1 MIIMAEKKALL
12 ILAEGTALNAEAP
25 ATARLLKK
33 GAFFPNYTQGTV
45 LNGAIAPEAVQ
56 KVEASA
62 VAGLVEAGTAFM
74 LLEAATP
81 EALETTLE
89 ACLEGIDRKT
99 TLAVVAKN
107 GVVFYGLGVNAKA
120 GTVSRAVTAA
130 DILPT
135 LAFTADIPLTE
146 ECCGAIV
153 YQALKSPNLKL
164 EEIAKLKEALVR
176 MEGALARDNREPWD
190 KHDCA

>member
-1 MIIMAEKKALL
+1 MAEKKAIL
-12 ILAEGTALNAEAP
+12 IVAEGTSLNAEAP
-25 ATARLLKK
+25 AAARLLKK
-33 GAFFPNYTQGTV
+33 GAFFPNYTPGTV
-45 LNGAIAPEAVQ
+45 LNGSIAAETVQ
-56 KVEASA
+56 KAAADA

-81 EALETTLE
+81 QALEAALD
-89 ACLEGIDRKT
+89 ACLEGVDRKT
-99 TLAVVAKN
+99 TIAVVANN
-107 GVVFYGLGVNAKA
+107 GVAFYGLGVNAKA
-120 GTVSRAVTAA
+120 GTVARAVTAA

>member
-1 MIIMAEKKALL
+1 MAEKKAIL

-25 ATARLLKK
+25 AAARLLKK
-33 GAFFPNYTQGTV
+33 SAFFPNYTPGTV
-45 LNGAIAPEAVQ
+45 LNCSIAKETVQ
-56 KVEASA
+56 KAAASE
-62 VAGLVEAGTAFM
+62 VAGLVEAGTACM

-81 EALETTLE
+81 EALEAVLD
-89 ACLEGIDRKT
+89 ACLEGVDRKT
-99 TLAVVAKN
+99 TVAVVASN
-107 GVVFYGLGVNAKA
+107 GVAFYGLGVNAKA
-120 GTVSRAVTAA
+120 GTVARAVTAA